1 MSIEFAYE
9 SKMLWA
15 RQFAACLPPGQI
27 RCLPRTLSS
36 LSPFPRHQRSLRS
49 CRKIKSPVA
58 HQKRRPAMLA
68 RSLVGT
74 S

>member
-27 RCLPRTLSS
+27 QCLPRTLSS
-36 LSPFPRHQRSLRS
+36 LFPFPRIRGHFAPAARHKVLSL
-49 CRKIKSPVA
+49 A
-58 HQKRRPAMLA
+58 KRGVPQCWHGR
-68 RSLVGT
+68 R
-74 S
+74 